1 MHAGSG
7 ATRVH
12 MRWSRCKRPLRT
24 PPCGVEEPL
33 LHEHHTPGTRHLTPP
48 SQKTFSAA
56 TAAAQP
62 SQDPIS
68 ANPPAAAA
76 LPPPR
81 GALGGAAGG
90 GLSGLESLAIGGSP
104 GFYISTPRGTDG
116 VGFGHRFTPH

>member
-1 MHAGSG
+1 MDRTDPDLAG
-7 ATRVH
+7 AII
-12 MRWSRCKRPLRT
+12 RPAPAASPHR
-24 PPCGVEEPL
+24 P
-33 LHEHHTPGTRHLTPP
+33 
-48 SQKTFSAA
+48 QKTFSAA

-104 GFYISTPRGTDG
+104 GFYISTPRGTDA